1 MNEVESTKV
10 SPRRRSGWLRLLWV
24 CVLAIVCVGGIAVV
38 REVQRFLVI
47 RNLESRGVKM
57 TWVNHPPQWYVKYVS
72 RTWTPPIF
80 QRLTRIQ
87 ATRHPDTGETINITD
102 SEIAALGQQELLYD
116 ITLSGS
122 QITDIGMKRLGPLPN
137 VHHLRLYETSVADLD
152 WLDTA
157 QMEELRHVN
166 LGNSKLNDK
175 GLERLA
181 ALPKLNNL
189 VAIKANITG
198 AGLSSICRSKSLRE
212 LFLIGTPIVDEDLKS
227 LSKMLQLQTLQL
239 GETRINGSGIK
250 YLKPLQNLDELDL
263 SKTDIRDEAL
273 LNLEGMKGLRT
284 LRLDQTA
291 ITDRGLSYLAAVPT
305 LQRLALNQTKAT
317 ISGLKP
323 LKHLED
329 ITRLSISNPEPLTDD
344 DVQTLKPFYYLESL
358 NIHETSFTP
367 EILESLASLPYMEY
381 LSFVKPKKRI
391 PTDQLREIEARHPK
405 VKIRFVD

>member
-1 MNEVESTKV
+1 MKDAESTKV
-10 SPRRRSGWLRLLWV
+10 SPRKRSWWLRLLWV
-24 CVLAIVCVGGIAVV
+24 FLLAIVCVGGIVVV

-57 TWVNHPPQWYVKYVS
+57 NWGNRPPKWYVKYVS

-80 QRLTRIQ
+80 RRLLSIRAIQ
-87 ATRHPDTGETINITD
+87 TPDSGGPVHVTD
-102 SEIAALGQQELLYD
+102 SEILLLGKQELLTE
-116 ITLSGS
+116 IALQNSPV
-122 QITDIGMKRLGPLPN
+122 TDTGMKSLGPLTKVHSLDLYGTN
-137 VHHLRLYETSVADLD
+137 VVNLA
-152 WLDTA
+152 WLEAA
-157 QMEELRHVN
+157 QMQSL
-166 LGNSKLNDK
+166 LYAYFGNSKLNDI
-175 GLERLA
+175 GLKELA
-181 ALPKLNNL
+181 GLPKLKSLDARNTS
-189 VAIKANITG
+189 ITG
-198 AGLSSICRSKSLRE
+198 TGLSSIIESKSLRE
-212 LFLIGTPIVDEDLKS
+212 LILNGTSIIDEDLKS
-227 LSKMLQLQTLQL
+227 VSKMLQLQTLRM
-239 GETRINGSGIK
+239 GETRINGSGLK

-284 LRLDQTA
+284 LRLDQTE
-291 ITDRGLSYLAAVPT
+291 ITDRGLSHLAAVPT

-329 ITRLSISNPEPLTDD
+329 ITRLSISNPEPLTED

-367 EILESLASLPYMEY
+367 EILESLAALPYMEY

-391 PTDQLREIEARHPK
+391 SADKLREIEARHPK